1 MQHDWVPSTLG
12 HGEQMCARCYITNR
26 EAAALGQL
34 NECSP
39 LPETQIGSSQMKDG
53 LVRLDE
59 CPVGLFMFHETLC
72 LKTEYRT
79 SAGKVEAYIV
89 ESGEFF
95 AGAEPDPVKHSAL
108 MVKPIDYANIN
119 GTHVVLDKRPVAF
132 RLKIGDS
139 GHVMFEEEA
148 LCADLADKMGTTYE
162 GLYTRSFTE
171 WPDRYEA
178 GPSAVF
184 MKLAEN
190 IARADGK
197 LKVGDD
203 DIISKLRNPPTIRR
217 QIDCEKP
224 EWVLSEVQAID
235 LMKEA
240 ADRIEELERSFHLR
254 WKADRRATLRWQ
266 AANPG
271 NDLTWPDHAD
281 LVVWLMERLEALD
294 KSAEMVMA
302 ANNVAIQKTKELAE
316 AREEIARYRKTLE
329 IIAGQAEDKLQ
340 ATQAKGVLG

>member
-1 MQHDWVPSTLG
+1 MS
-12 HGEQMCARCYITNR
+12 
-26 EAAALGQL
+26 
-34 NECSP
+34 
-39 LPETQIGSSQMKDG
+39 K

-59 CPVGLFMFHETLC
+59 CPVGLFMFHGTLC

-79 SAGKVEAYIV
+79 AAGKVEAYIV

-95 AGAEPDPVKHSAL
+95 AGSENPVRHAAL
-108 MVKPIDYANIN
+108 MVKPVAYDLDKVDD
-119 GTHVVLDKRPVAF
+119 VVELAKRPVAF

-139 GHVMFEEEA
+139 GYVTLEEEEA
-148 LCADLADKMGTTYE
+148 LCAEFADKMGTTYE